1 MSVWAIVPA
10 RPLEE
15 GKSRLADALTPAER
29 QQLNQLFFHQ
39 TLQTVTSVIRP
50 DRILVVSRSNDLL
63 NAAEA
68 MGLQTLL
75 ENPPH
80 GLNAA
85 LTQAAAVAGSRGASA
100 VLSVSCDLPFMV
112 ADDLKV
118 LLDTAFEGDGLAI
131 ASDRSGTGTNA
142 LVLSPAG
149 AIPYAYGLG
158 SFAAHQRAATGKGMV
173 LNVVRRPGL
182 SFDIDT
188 PDDFEQMEEIKR
200 DANPLRFHSCAFP

>member
-1 MSVWAIVPA
+1 MSVWAIIPA

-15 GKSRLADALTPAER
+15 GKSRLADALTLAER

-39 TLQTVTSVIRP
+39 TLQTVASVVGQ
-50 DRILVVSRSNDLL
+50 DRVMVVSRSKALL
-63 NAAEA
+63 KAAEA
-68 MGLQTLL
+68 LALQTLL

-80 GLNAA
+80 GLNEA
-85 LTQAAAVAGSRGASA
+85 LTQAAEVARGRGASA

-118 LLDTAFEGDGLAI
+118 LLDTALEGDGLAI

-158 SFAAHQRAATGKGMV
+158 SFAAHQNAAAEKGLV

-200 DANPLRFHSCAFP
+200 DANPLRFRSCAFP